1 VIDHGSMGVGTEMLA
16 KSAVVD
22 ERTTTILTLDHS
34 FKTRSFK
41 FNHHKSSMRK
51 QVDSYQYH
59 GQKDAIAITRRG
71 RMKK

>member
-41 FNHHKSSMRK
+41 FNHHKSSMCGNRWT
-51 QVDSYQYH
+51 VINIMDRR
-59 GQKDAIAITRRG
+59 TRLQLHAEDE
-71 RMKK
+71 